1 MKSILKLGSVAAL
14 VCVAGVNAGC
24 ATDPNGI
31 VAKDP
36 TRIVCRTEAQTG
48 SRLPS
53 RECKEAREWA
63 AIADENE
70 RLGRNMERDEVRPSD
85 LPSVGGGGR

>member
-1 MKSILKLGSVAAL
+1 MKTVLKIGSVAAL
-14 VCVAGVNAGC
+14 MLAAGVNAGC
-24 ATDPNGI
+24 ATDPDAV

-53 RECKEAREWA
+53 RECKEAREWQA
-63 AIADENE
+63 LADEAE
-70 RLGRNMERDEVRPSD
+70 RLGRNMQREQSKPSD